1 MREKINSKKNHLKK
15 TIYIVGSN
23 GLPVRYGGWDMFLD
37 NFTKTLSRDY
47 KIFVYTSIF
56 ESVKGL
62 KSHNGAFIKLVPL
75 KANGFQSIFYDFF
88 TMLDASFRGA
98 DYILVLGY
106 PGGIFFPIFKLFK
119 SKVILNPDGVEWQ
132 RSKFGN
138 LTKFFLKLSEKI
150 GTMYADKVIADNKV
164 IADDLLKKHGVV
176 SKVIEYGADH
186 SSQVD
191 LRNSTASKYSI
202 KKNNYAFKVCRIV
215 PENNIRMILEEF
227 SKTKY
232 KLLLIGN
239 WKNSKFGIDLRKEY
253 SDCQNLSLLDPIYDQ
268 EELDELRSNCRLY
281 IHGHSVGG
289 TNPSL
294 VEAMYL
300 GLPCLVFDVNYN
312 RETTEEAAKYFKTS
326 VEFQNA
332 LKILWESDEL
342 LYSMSKKLK
351 NIALRRFE
359 WKEIIMKYKYLI
371 ENIS

>member
-1 MREKINSKKNHLKK
+1 MS
-15 TIYIVGSN
+15 S
-23 GLPVRYGGWDMFLD
+23 
-37 NFTKTLSRDY
+37 
-47 KIFVYTSIF
+47 
-56 ESVKGL
+56 
-62 KSHNGAFIKLVPL
+62 
-75 KANGFQSIFYDFF
+75 
-88 TMLDASFRGA
+88 
-98 DYILVLGY
+98 
-106 PGGIFFPIFKLFK
+106 IFKLFK

-176 SKVIEYGADH
+176 STVIEYGADH

-191 LRNSTASKYSI
+191 LRNSTASRYSI

-268 EELDELRSNCRLY
+268 EELDELSNCRLY
-281 IHGHSVGG
+281 IHGG
-289 TNPSL
+289 TASRNKSFFGRGN
-294 VEAMYL
+294 VSRVT
-300 GLPCLVFDVNYN
+300 CLVFDVNYN